1 MKCIHCGEENPA
13 GSKTCKK
20 CGKPLPEETSDSK
33 AIGISLLVIILII
46 VGIVAV
52 GYALGYMLDLYESG
66 GWWAV
71 IGFIGMLAVGAWIQ
85 NRR

>member
-1 MKCIHCGEENPA
+1 MKCSYCGKNNPA
-13 GSKTCKK
+13 GRTTCQY
-20 CGKPLPEETSDSK
+20 CGKPLPKETSDQK
-33 AIGISLLVIILII
+33 AIGISILVIILILI
-46 VGIVAV
+46 GIVVV

-71 IGFIGMLAVGAWIQ
+71 IGFIGMLAVGAWIH